1 MTNKELASIMYPDV
15 TKTIDDYEE
24 IYPERNLKEGAIVS
38 RFAPSPTGFVHM
50 GSLLTAFIE
59 RKFPKDTD
67 GVFYLRIEDTD
78 QKRSVENGIQGIIDD
93 LKNFDITIDEGVVS
107 ETEEKGNYGPY
118 IQTKRL
124 DIYKTFAKYLVEND
138 YAYPCFCSSEDIEEI
153 RKRQE
158 KNKDRIGYYGRFAK
172 CRYLSNEERAEKIKN
187 GESYVLRLKST
198 GDFNRKIVVND
209 CVRGKVE
216 FPENDIDHILI
227 KSDGIPVYHFA
238 HVVDD
243 HLMRTTHV
251 MRGEEWFP
259 STPLHIEL
267 FKKFGFKV
275 PKYAHLG
282 LVMKIDEDGTR
293 RKLSKRKDPE
303 AAVSFYHEK
312 GIPIEAVKLY
322 LTTIANSNFES
333 WYDANKD
340 KTIDDF
346 KLDFK
351 KISASG
357 TLFDLD
363 KMLNI
368 SKNYISRLKASEVY
382 EASLK
387 WALEFDKELYD
398 LLTKYKD
405 YSINLFNIE
414 REQKKPRK
422 DYSCYS
428 DIKNQIWYMYDELF
442 DTKENVYSN
451 VEIKKYYNSDILFDY
466 INNYYN
472 SNDTKDEWYEKVKQ
486 LATKY
491 GFAANVKD
499 YKENPDDYN
508 GHVGDVCEFIRVA
521 ITSLTMT
528 PDLYELLKL
537 LGEDRI
543 KNRFNKFSEY
553 MKNSK

>member
-1 MTNKELASIMYPDV
+1 MTNKELANIMYPNV
-15 TKTIDDYEE
+15 TKTIDDYEKM
-24 IYPERNLKEGAIVS
+24 YPERNLKEGAIVS

-59 RKFPKDTD
+59 RKFPKDTG

-107 ETEEKGNYGPY
+107 ENEEKGNYGPY
-118 IQTKRL
+118 IQSKRTE
-124 DIYKTFAKYLVEND
+124 IYNTFAKYLVEND

-158 KNKDRIGYYGRFAK
+158 KNKDRIGYYGRFAR
-172 CRYLSNEERAEKIKN
+172 CRNLTNEERAEKIKN

-198 GDFNRKIVVND
+198 GDFNKKITIND
-209 CVRGKVE
+209 CVRGKVDY
-216 FPENDIDHILI
+216 PENDIDHILI

-275 PKYAHLG
+275 PRYAHLG
-282 LVMKIDEDGTR
+282 LVMKIDEDGSR

-322 LTTIANSNFES
+322 LMTIANSNFES

-382 EASLK
+382 DASLR
-387 WALEFDKELYD
+387 WAEEFDKELYD
-398 LLTKYKD
+398 LLVKYKE

-442 DTKENVYSN
+442 DKKDAVYQN
-451 VEIKKYYNSDILFDY
+451 VEIKEHYNSDILFDY
-466 INNYYN
+466 INNYYDD
-472 SNDTKDEWYEKVKQ
+472 NDTKEQWYEKVKD
-486 LATKY
+486 LAVKY
-491 GFAANVKD
+491 DFASNVKD
-499 YKENPDDYN
+499 YKENPSDYK

-537 LGEDRI
+537 LG
-543 KNRFNKFSEY
+543 KNRIYSRIERFGKYIESNK
-553 MKNSK
+553 

>member
-158 KNKDRIGYYGRFAK
+158 KNKDRMGSYGRFAK

-528 PDLYELLKL
+528 PDLYELLRL

>member
-472 SNDTKDEWYEKVKQ
+472 SNDPKDEWYEKVKQ

-528 PDLYELLKL
+528 PDLYELLRL

-543 KNRFNKFSEY
+543 KNRFNKFNEY